1 MVPLFLFAG
10 AATPVWIAPKLSIP
24 VKKDKFNLGAGA
36 LLATVLGEGGGGFGI
51 LYGLA
56 TTGSRDNNLS
66 LGLGY
71 GYAGG
76 DWADSPTISLSGM
89 ARTGARGYLVTENYY
104 IDLGGEGY
112 LLLFSA
118 GFRWIIRKA
127 GLDFGFV
134 MPYESSLENLVFIP
148 WLGVTIPFG
157 NRNSIKV
164 SN

>member
-1 MVPLFLFAG
+1 VLFNQVSVGITNNFSVGIGMVRFSFCR

-36 LLATVLGEGGGGFGI
+36 LVATVIGEGEGGGFGI

-89 ARTGARGYLVTENYY
+89 ARTGARDTWLMK
-104 IDLGGEGY
+104 
-112 LLLFSA
+112 
-118 GFRWIIRKA
+118 II
-127 GLDFGFV
+127 
-134 MPYESSLENLVFIP
+134 I
-148 WLGVTIPFG
+148 
-157 NRNSIKV
+157 SIWAERDYCCC
-164 SN
+164 SRPDSDG